1 MGGGLFLV
9 MKRKIQFSFAFL
21 HQKAWWK
28 WYQWRKMKWKNGT
41 PLDSFFVFFSGCLG
55 LVSSG
60 IVYEWNEKKNIF
72 GLEKKKKK
80 SEKNFNTPVAI
91 TFSKTKR
98 NETEWKNLHLK
109 IEKLKEFYVLSIHSS
124 LSIFPLIWLILIR
137 SSFSYFLLFFS
148 LFSHWLI
155 NFQIIHSDHISIL
168 AVYFFSSKN

>member
-1 MGGGLFLV
+1 MGGGFFSLQFWLV

-55 LVSSG
+55 LVSSE

-98 NETEWKNLHLK
+98 NGMKKFTLENWK
-109 IEKLKEFYVLSIHSS
+109 IERILRFVNSFIIIHLSVNLIDLDSIEFQLFSPFF
-124 LSIFPLIWLILIR
+124 LAFFPIDWLI
-137 SSFSYFLLFFS
+137 F
-148 LFSHWLI
+148 
-155 NFQIIHSDHISIL
+155 
-168 AVYFFSSKN
+168 K